1 MVLRKVDFFF
11 LLDFLPSTPRHGVP
25 ERKAQN
31 PEPSF
36 DYLISLIND
45 LARFMQIK
53 IEDGT
58 KEEKSHLEPWTRT
71 SESLTSQGVME
82 TNEINFN

>member
-1 MVLRKVDFFF
+1 MLLGKVDF
-11 LLDFLPSTPRHGVP
+11 LLDFPPSASRHGVP
-25 ERKAQN
+25 KRKTQSLQ
-31 PEPSF
+31 PGF

-58 KEEKSHLEPWTRT
+58 KQEESHLEPWTRT
-71 SESLTSQGVME
+71 SESLTSQRMIE

>member
-1 MVLRKVDFFF
+1 MLLRKVDF
-11 LLDFLPSTPRHGVP
+11 LLDFPPSAPRHGVP
-25 ERKAQN
+25 KRKTQS

-58 KEEKSHLEPWTRT
+58 KQEESHLEPWTRT
-71 SESLTSQGVME
+71 SESLTSQRMIE

>member
-1 MVLRKVDFFF
+1 MALRKIG
-11 LLDFLPSTPRHGVP
+11 LLRLPPSIPGQGVP
-25 ERKAQN
+25 ERKTQN
-31 PEPSF
+31 PEPSS

-58 KEEKSHLEPWTRT
+58 KQEESHLEPWTRT
-71 SESLTSQGVME
+71 SESLTSRRMIE